1 MRKDVGVG
9 SGVKGVTVLFTKK
22 LRMDA
27 ELLKKLSV
35 TDYSLLVG
43 IHHVKRGNK
52 DNVRSN
58 TLKVFS
64 VRLYI
69 YRVLCSFSD
78 LFDLPY
84 SPKYP

>member
-1 MRKDVGVG
+1 MRVPGGKGCGQTESGVDGFELDQVRKDVGVG
-9 SGVKGVTVLFTKK
+9 SGVKGVRVLFTKK

-52 DNVRSN
+52 E
-58 TLKVFS
+58 
-64 VRLYI
+64 
-69 YRVLCSFSD
+69 
-78 LFDLPY
+78 
-84 SPKYP
+84 